1 MNERRINV
9 PEAVGQEASKQDG
22 SKKAPEAK
30 ASKQEASKQDSD
42 KKLPEAEALKRDS
55 VKKLPETEALKRDS
69 VKKSPE
75 TEASAAGASQRF
87 SGNIR
92 DVNSKAVFEDAVLC
106 AQFLKDNLD
115 IPLLKDIAPE
125 DIEDVSERFQA
136 YLGIEFAADTVKKI
150 HIRNPEEGGEE
161 VPLYLISLIEHKS
174 QVDYNISMQLL
185 RYMVC
190 IWTEYGKEM
199 EKKQAGTSKT
209 KSFRYPPILPVVYY
223 EGADN
228 WTADLH
234 LKSRIMMNE
243 VFEECIPDF
252 TYRLIK
258 IHEYSNEELLSREDE
273 MSLLMMINK
282 VQTVQDMEEFLYTQR
297 ERVDRIV
304 KRAPAHILEII
315 AVTIW
320 GLCMKMK
327 MSEEEARECVERV
340 KERRMGYLFEN
351 MESFDIQIERMI
363 ERNKRETEQKAE
375 KRVEAVKEA
384 AKEAEKKAERTIIS
398 LCQKYGGTKEEAA
411 EIFVKEYGLTQTEA
425 EEKVKDYWK

>member
-9 PEAVGQEASKQDG
+9 PGAVGQEALKQDG
-22 SKKAPEAK
+22 SKKAPEAE
-30 ASKQEASKQDSD
+30 ASKQKASKQDSV
-42 KKLPEAEALKRDS
+42 KKLPEAEALKRES
-55 VKKLPETEALKRDS
+55 SKKAPEIKAL
-69 VKKSPE
+69 
-75 TEASAAGASQRF
+75 AAGDAQHFPGS
-87 SGNIR
+87 IR
-92 DVNSKAVFEDAVLC
+92 DVNSKTVFGNAVLC

-115 IPLLKDIAPE
+115 IPLLKDITPE

-150 HIRNPEEGGEE
+150 RIRNPEEGGEE

-199 EKKQAGTSKT
+199 EKKQAGKSKT

-243 VFEECIPDF
+243 VFGDCLPDF
-252 TYRLIK
+252 TYRLVK

-273 MSLLMMINK
+273 MSLLMMLN
-282 VQTVQDMEEFLYTQR
+282 
-297 ERVDRIV
+297 
-304 KRAPAHILEII
+304 
-315 AVTIW
+315 
-320 GLCMKMK
+320 
-327 MSEEEARECVERV
+327 
-340 KERRMGYLFEN
+340 
-351 MESFDIQIERMI
+351 
-363 ERNKRETEQKAE
+363 
-375 KRVEAVKEA
+375 
-384 AKEAEKKAERTIIS
+384 
-398 LCQKYGGTKEEAA
+398 
-411 EIFVKEYGLTQTEA
+411 
-425 EEKVKDYWK
+425 